1 MKASLFVS
9 AAIAALALAATTTP
23 AAASALYIL
32 KATLDAAQEVP
43 APVGVPA
50 GAGGTA
56 IMTYDEANNLLK
68 WNITFQNLSGPAT
81 AAHFHSGAPGVAG
94 PVRIDIGMI
103 SGLASPMIGQTI
115 LTQPQEN
122 GLLSGNWYINI
133 HTQQNR
139 PGEIRGQVLVE
150 GIPEPATL
158 ALLGAGLFGL
168 AAIRRRR

>member
-1 MKASLFVS
+1 MKAQILAS
-9 AAIAALALAATTTP
+9 AAVAALTLAATATP
-23 AAASALYIL
+23 ASASALFIL
-32 KATLDAAQEVP
+32 KATINEAQEVP

-68 WNITFQNLSGPAT
+68 WNITFANLSGPAT

-94 PVRIDIGMI
+94 PVRVDIGMI
-103 SGLASPMIGQTI
+103 SGLNSPMIGQAI

-133 HTQQNR
+133 HTQANPR
-139 PGEIRGQVLVE
+139 GEVRGQVTVE

-158 ALLGAGLFGL
+158 ALLGAGLLGL